1 MSRHRTLLAL
11 STVAFCAQ
19 TIAAA
24 PQQTP
29 TSATTISRDVV
40 AVLLQGPDV
49 APGEAF
55 DLRMGAAPAGFPA
68 DLLPTGTRVAA
79 TATTSKATTV
89 VGTLARFAQADRPAF
104 ESSLARSGWIDE
116 EARPR
121 GLNATAQGT
130 PIVVCRGADF
140 ATVTF
145 TPREPTGTFVRASIV
160 KDETRRCAARPVSTF
175 GDVPMPSLRPPSGA
189 ESSGAGIGGNSN
201 AMYSSVRLRTAQP
214 VETIASHYASQLT
227 AAGWKVEGHTA
238 EEKSIAVTRLSGSST
253 TGEPLSG
260 MLVVT
265 SLASADQVDVLLR
278 VVRNSRN

>member
-11 STVAFCAQ
+11 ATVALCAQ
-19 TIAAA
+19 TVAAA
-24 PQQTP
+24 PQQTQ
-29 TSATTISRDVV
+29 TSAANTVSRDVV

-55 DLRMGAAPAGFPA
+55 ELRMGVAPPGFPA
-68 DLLPTGTRVAA
+68 DLLPAGARVAA
-79 TATTSKATTV
+79 TAMTGKATTV

-104 ESSLARSGWIDE
+104 ESSLAKAGWIDE
-116 EARPR
+116 ETRPR
-121 GLNATAQGT
+121 GLNATAHGA

-145 TPREPTGTFVRASIV
+145 TPRDAGSTFVRASV
-160 KDETRRCAARPVSTF
+160 VRDETRRCVARPISTF

-201 AMYSSVRLRTAQP
+201 AMYSSVRLRTGQA
-214 VETIASHYASQLT
+214 VETIASHYASQLS
-227 AAGWKVEGHTA
+227 AAGWKVEAQTSEA
-238 EEKSIAVTRLSGSST
+238 KSIAVTRLSGAST

-260 MLVVT
+260 MLVVS
-265 SLASADQVDVLLR
+265 SLTGVDQVDVLLR
-278 VVRNSRN
+278 IVRN